1 MLLLK
6 TKLLGVPELPL
17 LNAKAL
23 PLHFFIQFKNDC
35 NPIIAKTG
43 NITLKLLVSK
53 KQLETYYTL
62 ESIKKSVNAGNFSQE
77 YQSSNILKEI
87 RTLFFVRQ

>member
-6 TKLLGVPELPL
+6 TKLLGALELPL

-23 PLHFFIQFKNDC
+23 SIAFLYQFKNDC
-35 NPIIAKTG
+35 NPIIAKTE

-62 ESIKKSVNAGNFSQE
+62 EHN
-77 YQSSNILKEI
+77 
-87 RTLFFVRQ
+87 R